1 MYARVVDLSIVVLAI
16 AGAWFF
22 WSEYR
27 YLSGLSW
34 WYDSVQN
41 LHERTAARPP
51 DYHLG
56 SLSWNVARSRAFE
69 AKPDGIAM
77 VTSDEPFAYQAY
89 ATIETG
95 GASAV
100 DFDFEVEVESGG
112 VTVGLL
118 QGGKWIAVN
127 SSDKPGSF
135 KGANSARLAYRRSTT
150 VMIANDNPSGASRLT
165 LKSLRL
171 FLRK

>member
-1 MYARVVDLSIVVLAI
+1 MATGTYQVTGMTCSHCVSAVTEELSQLDGVTDVAVDLET
-16 AGAWFF
+16 G
-22 WSEYR
+22 
-27 YLSGLSW
+27 
-34 WYDSVQN
+34 
-41 LHERTAARPP
+41 
-51 DYHLG
+51 
-56 SLSWNVARSRAFE
+56 RAT
-69 AKPDGIAM
+69 